1 MIKLRFL
8 SCPIN
13 LARRLLKLHLV
24 FSQVEGIPEFGEG
37 GGSRIF
43 PERASVSGQSH
54 VSVQFYYLGSLAGCL
69 FAFLLA
75 VSGMVFICVT
85 NNVFPKN
92 LILWSWFKKLLYSVC
107 ETA

>member
-24 FSQVEGIPEFGEG
+24 LSQVEGIPEFGEG

-54 VSVQFYYLGSLAGCL
+54 VSVQFYYLGS
-69 FAFLLA
+69 
-75 VSGMVFICVT
+75 
-85 NNVFPKN
+85 
-92 LILWSWFKKLLYSVC
+92 
-107 ETA
+107 